1 MRALTFTKYGK
12 ASEVLRVAD
21 VPAPATAD
29 VPAGFVL
36 VKVRAASLNPVDKMR
51 IEGKLA
57 TTPELRGFPAVVG
70 YDVAGTVEALGE
82 GVKGFEVG
90 AAVAA
95 RMQSVPWQGCCA
107 EYCVVKADKLALKP
121 ESVSFG
127 DAAAVGLAGRTALQA
142 LRAGG
147 VGKGSKVLVT
157 GGAGGVG
164 TLAIQ
169 LAKILGASTVATTA
183 SKGEKAELCSTL
195 GADVVID
202 YKEQKFEDELSDFDF
217 ALDLTGETARVE
229 AGWALSLEFAE
240 DLQLDIPKV
249 AGFYGA
255 MLGASALAGS
265 LPLSY
270 VVRGTEHLVECG
282 MAASVVGSALQ
293 LVAARLP
300 DAAAARAMVGGAA
313 IDATKLLAADASM
326 GEWLERH
333 GIAELGAELGD
344 TDI

>member
-1 MRALTFTKYGK
+1 MPFTELTEATEQRNNFGRTSRCHRNLTGADATAISMRALTFTKYGK

-127 DAAAVGLAGRTALQA
+127 DAAAVGLAGQTALQA

-157 GGAGGVG
+157 GGAG
-164 TLAIQ
+164 ASARSRFSSQ
-169 LAKILGASTVATTA
+169 ILGASTVATTA
-183 SKGEKAELCSTL
+183 SKKAEPAARSAPTS
-195 GADVVID
+195 ITW
-202 YKEQKFEDELSDFDF
+202 EQKFEDELSDFDF
-217 ALDLTGETARVE
+217 ALDLTGEAAKCAAVLT
-229 AGWALSLEFAE
+229 
-240 DLQLDIPKV
+240 
-249 AGFYGA
+249 GA
-255 MLGASALAGS
+255 
-265 LPLSY
+265 
-270 VVRGTEHLVECG
+270 
-282 MAASVVGSALQ
+282 
-293 LVAARLP
+293 
-300 DAAAARAMVGGAA
+300 
-313 IDATKLLAADASM
+313 
-326 GEWLERH
+326 
-333 GIAELGAELGD
+333 
-344 TDI
+344 

>member
-12 ASEVLRVAD
+12 TSEVLRVDD
-21 VPAPATAD
+21 VPAPTKAD

-36 VKVRAASLNPVDKMR
+36 IKVRAASLNPVDKMR

-82 GVKGFEVG
+82 GVKGFKVG

-121 ESVSFG
+121 RSVSFG
-127 DAAAVGLAGRTALQA
+127 DAAAVGLAGQTALQA

-147 VGKGSKVLVT
+147 VGEGSKVLVT

-183 SKGEKAELCSTL
+183 SMGEKAELCSKL

-202 YKEQKFEDELSDFDF
+202 YKEQKFEDELSGFDF
-217 ALDLTGETARVE
+217 ALDLTGEAAKCAAVLKP
-229 AGWALSLEFAE
+229 GS
-240 DLQLDIPKV
+240 KV
-249 AGFYGA
+249 ISVTG
-255 MLGASALAGS
+255 MPTASALESIGVKVNCVTRCM
-265 LPLSY
+265 L
-270 VVRGTEHLVECG
+270 G
-282 MAASVVGSALQ
+282 MATGANVRAAQAAGVEWVWMFLYPNGDDEAALLEYLRKRKLKVVVDGTYPLEQ
-293 LVAARLP
+293 
-300 DAAAARAMVGGAA
+300 
-313 IDATKLLAADASM
+313 AADAAVRVFS
-326 GEWLERH
+326 GRAK
-333 GIAELGAELGD
+333 GKVVVTVG
-344 TDI
+344 